1 MLKDFKNN
9 LISDFEDY
17 LKENNY
23 EISTIEII
31 NENYINN
38 YLMTIWSTIVENSE
52 TMIQAEELQNEFY
65 DILNIY
71 CDTNNIK

>member
-38 YLMTIWSTIVENSE
+38 YLMTIWSAIVENSE

-71 CDTNNIK
+71 CNTNNIK

>member
-9 LISDFEDY
+9 LISDFKDY

-71 CDTNNIK
+71 CNTNNIK

>member
-23 EISTIEII
+23 EISTIEIV

-38 YLMTIWSTIVENSE
+38 YLMTIWNAIVENSE
-52 TMIQAEELQNEFY
+52 TITKAEELQNEFY
-65 DILNIY
+65 NILSAY
-71 CDTNNIK
+71 CNTNNI